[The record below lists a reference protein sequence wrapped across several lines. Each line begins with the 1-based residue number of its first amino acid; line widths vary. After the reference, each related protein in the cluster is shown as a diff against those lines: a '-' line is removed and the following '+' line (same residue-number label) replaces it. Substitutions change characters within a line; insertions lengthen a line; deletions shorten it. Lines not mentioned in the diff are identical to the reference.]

1 MNLKTHHP
9 FNDQIKR
16 YLLYLEFE
24 KRLEKNTI
32 KSYLYDLEKY
42 ISFLIENFNISFL
55 KEINKKHINTFI
67 QSLKQYEKLN
77 KKINYK
83 NTSLNRCISSIK
95 GFHRFLFEQ
104 DILDKDPSEKII
116 RPKNKKK
123 IPHILSVEQI
133 DNIINSIIL
142 KKHIDYRD
150 KAILLLMYSTGI
162 RISEL
167 TSIRLSDIDIN
178 EQLLR
183 VMGKGAKERV
193 IPIGNKAII
202 DVNEYINNYN
212 FLFIKKKDSKGYLF
226 LNNRG
231 SKISRMGIWN
241 MIKKRTIAADI
252 NTKVTPHIFRHS
264 FATHLLEGGADLI
277 AVQKMLGHSN
287 ISTTQI
293 YTHLDKSY
301 LKEVHKIYHP
311 RG

>member
-1 MNLKTHHP
+1 MNLEKYHS
-9 FNDQIKR
+9 FNEQIKR

-42 ISFLIENFNISFL
+42 ISFLINTFHINSL
-55 KEINKKHINTFI
+55 QDINKKHINAFI
-67 QSLKQYEKLN
+67 QSLKEYEKLN

-83 NTSLNRCISSIK
+83 NTSLNRHISSIK
-95 GFHRFLFEQ
+95 GFHYFLFEQ
-104 DILDKDPSEKII
+104 EILDNNPSEKIV
-116 RPKNKKK
+116 RPRNERK
-123 IPHILSVEQI
+123 IPSILSVEEI
-133 DNIINSIIL
+133 DDIINSIIL
-142 KKHIDYRD
+142 KKNIDYRD
-150 KAILLLMYSTGI
+150 KAIVLLMYSTGI

-167 TSIRLSDIDIN
+167 TNIRLSDMDMN

-183 VMGKGAKERV
+183 VLGKGSKERV
-193 IPIGNKAII
+193 IPIGNKAAI
-202 DVNEYINNYN
+202 DVSEYIDNHRPS
-212 FLFIKKKDSKGYLF
+212 FIKRNNSKDYLF

-231 SKISRMGIWN
+231 SKISRMGLWN
-241 MIKKRTIAADI
+241 IIKKRAFTSNV

-264 FATHLLEGGADLI
+264 FATHLLEGGADLV

-287 ISTTQI
+287 ITTTQI

-301 LKEVHKIYHP
+301 LKEVHKTYHP